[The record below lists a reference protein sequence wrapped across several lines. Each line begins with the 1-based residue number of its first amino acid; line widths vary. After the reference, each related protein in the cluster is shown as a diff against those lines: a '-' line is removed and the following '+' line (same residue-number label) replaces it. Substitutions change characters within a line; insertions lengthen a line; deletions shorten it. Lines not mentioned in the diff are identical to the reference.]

1 MPNSTTLI
9 DAPQGIRKGGLTNE
23 SPTQPISVAIKA
35 IHTWSQQRGAIIQVE
50 TSYTD
55 LRGVALMTHTRLTLD
70 KSVGVLSP

>member
-1 MPNSTTLI
+1 MRVP
-9 DAPQGIRKGGLTNE
+9 R
-23 SPTQPISVAIKA
+23 SPFQWPSKA
-35 IHTWSQQRGAIIQVE
+35 IHTWSQQRGAIRQVE